1 MLNST
6 NSVYDD
12 IERARSWQGMESGQV
27 DLSEL
32 TWEQKEQ
39 VLRSVPVCVRVFV
52 LFVYV
57 CVSMCVCVCR
67 CMCVH
72 ACVHV
77 RHVSLHVCVR
87 MCLYVCA
94 ECS

>member
-1 MLNST
+1 MPNST

-57 CVSMCVCVCR
+57 CACVCVRKCMCVCT
-67 CMCVH
+67 
-72 ACVHV
+72 
-77 RHVSLHVCVR
+77 
-87 MCLYVCA
+87 
-94 ECS
+94 